1 MPEYL
6 YKAKKGPAEV
16 IEGSLQAASVDDAV
30 DKLDQMGLLAIR
42 LDEIKPNSKEAKKA
56 EQNRD
61 EKPETR
67 RAQSKQAAKPRA
79 ANAPLVLFAR
89 VTSSEITL
97 FGRQLA
103 SLIKSG
109 VPILRALWIIQ
120 EQTQNP
126 PFRKFLEHAQIE
138 INNGRAL
145 SAVLSDHPKYFSPL
159 YVAMVRMGEDS
170 GNLQEAM
177 LRISDYRQRQEE
189 IFSRVRTAMAYPAL
203 MGATGIGTIVFM
215 LTFVIPKLTKL
226 FSSLGTSLPVPTRIL
241 MSVSD
246 VFQKPVLWV
255 SLGAAL
261 LTVILLVRWQ
271 AERVRI
277 LWSIVS
283 LKLPIIKGFTVKSE
297 LARFSRTFELLIQSG
312 LPILRA
318 IETAVPVLSNRV
330 FRRELEKAREAL
342 TGGGSLGQSLRES
355 GVFPLFMTN
364 LISVSEESG
373 KLDEAMKE
381 IAQFYERE
389 TDEQIRIM
397 TSLMEP
403 LMILVMGLIVG
414 FIVMAMM
421 LPMFELNMIVK

>member
-16 IEGSLQAASVDDAV
+16 IEGSLQASSVDEAV

-42 LDEIKPNSKEAKKA
+42 LDEIKPNSKQAKKA
-56 EQNRD
+56 EER
-61 EKPETR
+61 P
-67 RAQSKQAAKPRA
+67 PRPKEP
-79 ANAPLVLFAR
+79 APPRKVPPKFALFAR
-89 VTSSEITL
+89 VRSSEITL
-97 FGRQLA
+97 FGRQLS

-109 VPILRALWIIQ
+109 VPILRALRIIQ

-126 PFRKFLEHAQIE
+126 PFGGFLEHAQRE

-145 SAVLSDHPKYFSPL
+145 SAVLSDYPRYFSPL
-159 YVAMVRMGEDS
+159 YVALVRMGEDS

-189 IFSRVRTAMAYPAL
+189 IFSRVRTAMAYPLL
-203 MGATGIGTIVFM
+203 MGFTGIGTIIFM

-226 FSSLGTSLPVPTRIL
+226 FSSLGTALPMPTRIL
-241 MSVSD
+241 MRVSD
-246 VFQKPVLWV
+246 VFQKPALWLVALGVL
-255 SLGAAL
+255 L
-261 LTVILLVRWQ
+261 LTVILARWQ
-271 AERVRI
+271 VERAKK
-277 LWSIVS
+277 LWSVLS
-283 LKLPIIKGFTVKSE
+283 LRLPVIKSFVIKSE
-297 LARFSRTFELLIQSG
+297 LARFSRTFELLVRSG

-330 FRRELEKAREAL
+330 FRRELTKAGEDL
-342 TGGGSLGQSLRES
+342 TGGGSLGKSLRDS

-373 KLDEAMKE
+373 KLDEAMQE
-381 IAQFYERE
+381 IAGFYERE